1 MGTYNLVA
9 YVTVEGEE
17 QPRSLPLAHSANTPQ
32 EALDQIGNALGQ
44 TLKQGFFSY
53 QLDGKQMV
61 VPARRITEITVE
73 LAE

>member
-17 QPRSLPLAHSANTPQ
+17 QPRSLQLAHSANTPE
-32 EALDQIGNALGQ
+32 EALDQVGHALGQ
-44 TLKQGFFSY
+44 SLRQGFLSY
-53 QLDGKQMV
+53 QHDRRQMV
-61 VPARRITEITVE
+61 IPGERVQGITVE